1 MKTLLIFLLFLITNK
16 LCFAQDNLDKEK
28 LLEFY
33 QTQRY
38 AEAANYLSTIYPAET
53 SDIKAL
59 TQIAYCNMMA
69 GKLVDAEKGYQKI
82 NELQPKQ
89 IPILFSLANINSR
102 RGNKRVAGDYLQQI
116 IILDSTNF
124 NAYKRLADYTDS
136 VELKLKHLQKANKLN
151 STEADVA
158 FDLALVY
165 RDQKRYQPAY
175 DVLKIAIAADTS
187 NMILQQALL
196 PMANQLKKYNEVII
210 TGEKLLKSGADGNV
224 VLDVGKAYFFL
235 KNYKKALGLFQMLE
249 RMSMQ
254 SESVFYYI
262 SLCFREMKNY
272 EKAVKY
278 AMLTIDES
286 ISPNISAYYNLLG
299 GIYDEKQQLNL
310 AASAYKKG
318 LSYNTNKN
326 IYYRL
331 GLLYDL
337 KLKQPKAAINY
348 YSLFLKSKDLEADD
362 QPQIDYV
369 KVKLAELKK

>member
-158 FDLALVY
+158 FDLARVY
-165 RDQKRYQPAY
+165 RDQKQYQPAY
-175 DVLKIAIAADTS
+175 DVLKIAITADTS

-196 PMANQLKKYNEVII
+196 PMANQLKKYDEVII

-278 AMLTIDES
+278 AKLTIDES